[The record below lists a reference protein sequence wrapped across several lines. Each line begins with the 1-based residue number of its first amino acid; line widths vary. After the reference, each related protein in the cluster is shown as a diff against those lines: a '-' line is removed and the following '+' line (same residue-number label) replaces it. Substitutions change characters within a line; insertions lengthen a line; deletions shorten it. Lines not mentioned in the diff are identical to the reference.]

1 MLTRAEGR
9 RQRAAIMK
17 DISRAEKARAK
28 AELAELRAQLKAAYA
43 AKKGK
48 TRAAIA
54 ACRAGRK
61 AQRARAKA
69 RRAELLA
76 KLAAETL
83 QEKQAALAACDLGI
97 ASARSLVGRHAST
110 RAKLEAERRFRAEL
124 RRIEAQNRARKSE
137 LTPKK
142 VARDLQSE
150 SDDEV
155 RANIPPELR
164 GLFERVKRSVK
175 GTGYKS
181 RTEAFL
187 HYAEENPA
195 EVFAGIDDETER
207 LIRELAAR
215 ERAA

>member
-1 MLTRAEGR
+1 VLTRAEGR
-9 RQRAAIMK
+9 RQRKAILR
-17 DISRAEKARAK
+17 DIARAEKARAK

-48 TRAAIA
+48 TQAALV

-61 AQRARAKA
+61 AQKARAKA

-83 QEKQAALAACDLGI
+83 QEKQAALVACETGI
-97 ASARSLVGRHAST
+97 ASARSLVGRHVSA

-124 RRIEAQNRARKSE
+124 RRIESANRARRKE
-137 LTPKK
+137 LTPKR

-155 RANIPPELR
+155 RSSIPPELL
-164 GLFERVKRSVK
+164 GLFERVKRSIK
-175 GTGYKS
+175 GSGYSS

-187 HYAEENPA
+187 HYAEENPS

-207 LIRELAAR
+207 LIRELEAR